1 MKTRY
6 SVLLFLILMT
16 SICSCSKQAAPLIGI
31 SCGRTSTGAATL
43 STNYTDAIAKAGGI
57 PVVLPII
64 DDPALAESI
73 LAKLDGI
80 VFSGGPDLDPAEFG
94 EEILNETV
102 SIDAVRDRSDLLLA
116 RAALASGK
124 PVLAIC
130 RGEQLMN
137 VVLGGSLYQDIPTQ
151 VDTTVQHAGGAWHR
165 IGVEKG
171 SVLYELFGQDSL
183 TVNSFHHQA
192 VKKVAPG
199 VRVTAYS
206 PNGIVE
212 AYEYG
217 DRLIAFQFHPEGMAR
232 TDDTWLAPFRYF
244 LKMAGGK

>member
-1 MKTRY
+1 
-6 SVLLFLILMT
+6 MT
-16 SICSCSKQAAPLIGI
+16 SICSCSKQDAPLIGI

-43 STNYTDAIAKAGGI
+43 ATNYTDAIAKAGGI

-64 DDPALAESI
+64 DDPALAESL
-73 LAKLDGI
+73 LAKVDGI
-80 VFSGGPDLDPAEFG
+80 VFSGGPDLDPVEYG

-137 VVLGGSLYQDIPTQ
+137 VVLGGSLYQDLPAQ
-151 VDTTVQHAGGAWHR
+151 VEGVLPHSDTTHM

-171 SVLYELFGQDSL
+171 SVLFDLFGSDSL
-183 TVNSFHHQA
+183 MVNTFHHQA
-192 VKKVAPG
+192 VKDVAPG
-199 VRVTAYS
+199 SRVTARS
-206 PNGIVE
+206 SDGVVE
-212 AYEYG
+212 AFENANV
-217 DRLIAFQFHPEGMAR
+217 LAVQFHPERMFQ
-232 TDDTWLAPFRYF
+232 TDPSWLALFRY
-244 LKMAGGK
+244 LVDKAR

>member
-1 MKTRY
+1 MRTERTI
-6 SVLLFLILMT
+6 LLILALMT
-16 SICSCSKQAAPLIGI
+16 SICSCSKQDAPLIGI

-43 STNYTDAIAKAGGI
+43 ATNYTDAIAKAGGI

-64 DDPALAESI
+64 DDPALAESL
-73 LAKLDGI
+73 LAKVDGI
-80 VFSGGPDLDPAEFG
+80 VFSGGPDLDPVEYG

-137 VVLGGSLYQDIPTQ
+137 VVLGGSLYQDLPAQ
-151 VDTTVQHAGGAWHR
+151 VEGVLPHSDTTHM

-171 SVLYELFGQDSL
+171 SVLFDLFGSDSL
-183 TVNSFHHQA
+183 MVNTFHHQA
-192 VKKVAPG
+192 VKDVAPG
-199 VRVTAYS
+199 SRVTARS
-206 PNGIVE
+206 SDGVVE
-212 AYEYG
+212 AFENANV
-217 DRLIAFQFHPEGMAR
+217 LAVQFHPERMFQA
-232 TDDTWLAPFRYF
+232 DPSWLALFRY
-244 LKMAGGK
+244 LVDKAR

>member
-1 MKTRY
+1 MRTKRTI
-6 SVLLFLILMT
+6 LLILALMT
-16 SICSCSKQAAPLIGI
+16 SICSCSKQDAPLIGI

-43 STNYTDAIAKAGGI
+43 ATNYTDAIAKAGGI

-64 DDPALAESI
+64 DDPALAESL
-73 LAKLDGI
+73 LAKVDGI
-80 VFSGGPDLDPAEFG
+80 VFSGGPDLDPVEYG

-137 VVLGGSLYQDIPTQ
+137 VVLGGSLYQDLPAQ
-151 VDTTVQHAGGAWHR
+151 VEGVLPHSDTTHM

-171 SVLYELFGQDSL
+171 SVLFDLFGSDSL
-183 TVNSFHHQA
+183 MVNTFHHQA
-192 VKKVAPG
+192 VKDVAPG
-199 VRVTAYS
+199 SRVTARS
-206 PNGIVE
+206 SDGVVE
-212 AYEYG
+212 AYENANV
-217 DRLIAFQFHPEGMAR
+217 LAVQFHPERMFQA
-232 TDDTWLAPFRYF
+232 DPSWLALFRY
-244 LKMAGGK
+244 LVDKAR

>member
-1 MKTRY
+1 MRTKRTI
-6 SVLLFLILMT
+6 LLILALMT
-16 SICSCSKQAAPLIGI
+16 SICSCSKQDAPLIGI

-43 STNYTDAIAKAGGI
+43 ATNYTDAIAKAGGI

-64 DDPALAESI
+64 DDPALAESL
-73 LAKLDGI
+73 LAKVDGI
-80 VFSGGPDLDPAEFG
+80 VFSGGPDLDPVEYG

-137 VVLGGSLYQDIPTQ
+137 VVLGGSLYQDLPAQ
-151 VDTTVQHAGGAWHR
+151 VEGVLPHSDTTHM

-171 SVLYELFGQDSL
+171 SVLFDLFGSDSL
-183 TVNSFHHQA
+183 LVNTFHHQA
-192 VKKVAPG
+192 VKDVAPG
-199 VRVTAYS
+199 SRVTARS
-206 PNGIVE
+206 SDGVVE
-212 AYEYG
+212 AFENANV
-217 DRLIAFQFHPEGMAR
+217 LAVQFHPERMFQA
-232 TDDTWLAPFRYF
+232 DPSWLALFRY
-244 LKMAGGK
+244 LVDKAR

>member
-1 MKTRY
+1 MRTKRTI
-6 SVLLFLILMT
+6 LLILALMT
-16 SICSCSKQAAPLIGI
+16 SICSCSKQDAPLIGI

-43 STNYTDAIAKAGGI
+43 ATNYTDAIAKAGGI

-64 DDPALAESI
+64 DDPALAESL
-73 LAKLDGI
+73 LAKVDGI
-80 VFSGGPDLDPAEFG
+80 VFSGGPDLDPVEYG

-137 VVLGGSLYQDIPTQ
+137 VVLGGSLYQDLPAQ
-151 VDTTVQHAGGAWHR
+151 VEGVLPHSDTTHM

-171 SVLYELFGQDSL
+171 SVLFDLFGSESL
-183 TVNSFHHQA
+183 LVNTFHHQA
-192 VKKVAPG
+192 VKDVAPG
-199 VRVTAYS
+199 SRVTARS
-206 PNGIVE
+206 SDGVVE
-212 AYEYG
+212 AYENANV
-217 DRLIAFQFHPEGMAR
+217 LAVQFHPERMFQA
-232 TDDTWLAPFRYF
+232 DPSWLALFRY
-244 LKMAGGK
+244 LVDKAR

>member
-1 MKTRY
+1 
-6 SVLLFLILMT
+6 MT
-16 SICSCSKQAAPLIGI
+16 SICSCSKQDAPLIGI

-43 STNYTDAIAKAGGI
+43 ATNYTDAIAKAGGI

-64 DDPALAESI
+64 DDPALAESL
-73 LAKLDGI
+73 LAKVDGI
-80 VFSGGPDLDPAEFG
+80 VFSGGPDLDPVEYG

-137 VVLGGSLYQDIPTQ
+137 VVLGGSLYQDLPAQ
-151 VDTTVQHAGGAWHR
+151 VEGVLPHSDTTHM

-171 SVLYELFGQDSL
+171 SVLFDLFGSDSL
-183 TVNSFHHQA
+183 LVNTFHHQA
-192 VKKVAPG
+192 VKDVAPG
-199 VRVTAYS
+199 SRVTARS
-206 PNGIVE
+206 SDGVVE
-212 AYEYG
+212 AFENANV
-217 DRLIAFQFHPEGMAR
+217 LAVQFHPERMFQA
-232 TDDTWLAPFRYF
+232 DPSWLALFRY
-244 LKMAGGK
+244 LVDKAR